1 MNTFFIGFIDF
12 MLTGK
17 DLLDYTYSSSPN
29 KYEKKINTKTF
40 RITNKIKMKRIEII
54 LWKNKYSNIEKFF
67 YLK

>member
-1 MNTFFIGFIDF
+1 

-17 DLLDYTYSSSPN
+17 DLLDYTYSFSPN

-54 LWKNKYSNIEKFF
+54 L
-67 YLK
+67 

>member
-1 MNTFFIGFIDF
+1 M
-12 MLTGK
+12 K
-17 DLLDYTYSSSPN
+17 
-29 KYEKKINTKTF
+29 KKKINTKTF